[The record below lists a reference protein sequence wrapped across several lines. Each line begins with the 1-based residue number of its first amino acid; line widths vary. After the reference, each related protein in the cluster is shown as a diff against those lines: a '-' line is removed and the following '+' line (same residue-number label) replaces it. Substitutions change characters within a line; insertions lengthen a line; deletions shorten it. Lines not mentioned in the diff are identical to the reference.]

1 MRFKNRLFAV
11 FLMVVFLLSQLPVYA
26 WAGDNWE
33 NPQKHE
39 APQEYKDKGKSL
51 YTREHWTKF
60 YINYNGYDLGESG
73 AKYVGALYAEVFDT
87 PNDITQGFTGVHPN
101 RNLWQPG
108 NQNDADIE
116 SFLKGFQVP
125 RGSTGHW
132 LVSPSYLSTQNETV
146 LVTSPSG
153 EKFFVETS
161 ARYVLSNQSG
171 MKRDVPVQKV
181 SGSWN
186 VPPGTTVREPVKV
199 SNSPVDTAGGR
210 LNNGSGRA
218 VYWRAWNGSYGA
230 RALTQHAAAALY
242 NYPNTSS
249 AVVIASFP
257 YNVYVPYVK
266 KVYDNGNTASYDW
279 AVVNQTPLHL
289 WNITVRVYTKGKK
302 TGKWNLVQ
310 IYNNIDIPPAK
321 RDGSGLTR
329 EPSSKDIMAQAAGRY
344 SVAYPLRYTE
354 VPKPS
359 EDYDVI
365 VTANVNLNI
374 QSGQASFPS
383 ASIDSGMRGAYDAG
397 GVSGAAPPG
406 LPPAETVE
414 QWNKASSILGVSLP
428 RGYNDNVAS
437 ASDTGAALPPPPG
450 SGDTAG
456 PNDLA
461 VTSIEVLDAATGQP
475 VSSPQENQN
484 LKVKATFKSSFNV
497 GGWARLR
504 LYKYQVEYKRLDQ
517 VGDSVNMYFEPNATK
532 TYEWSPG
539 NIGTG
544 QYKFIVSI
552 DYYNN
557 GNDPSSGW
565 RAEKFDGKYDEKTY
579 DNNKMEKD
587 LTGTEAPPWEP
598 HPVQWSQPVW
608 YPPLVWKEVPVYE
621 TITEPI
627 YGWKKVTFR
636 KEEPTD
642 VKKRVRL
649 TE

>member
-1 MRFKNRLFAV
+1 MKRLLVVLLA
-11 FLMVVFLLSQLPVYA
+11 VVFLVTQSPIFARAEQFKWEDPKDHPAPAEYA
-26 WAGDNWE
+26 A
-33 NPQKHE
+33 Q
-39 APQEYKDKGKSL
+39 GKSL
-51 YTREHWTKF
+51 YTRTHWTKF

-73 AKYVGALYAEVFDT
+73 AKYVGALYADVFDT
-87 PNDITQGFTGVHPN
+87 PNDITQGFTGVHGESFGKKE
-101 RNLWQPG
+101 QEYPG
-108 NQNDADIE
+108 QNKPDIE
-116 SFLKGFQVP
+116 AFLKGFQVP
-125 RGSTGHW
+125 QSSSTGHW
-132 LVSPSYLSTQNETV
+132 LVSPSYLAHAQGIPNPLMPGTF
-146 LVTSPSG
+146 LP
-153 EKFFVETS
+153 

-186 VPPGTTVREPVKV
+186 VPQGTTVREPVKV

-210 LNNGSGRA
+210 LDNGYGRA
-218 VYWRAWNGSYGA
+218 EYWRAWNGSYGA

-257 YNVYVPYVK
+257 YNIFVTDVK
-266 KVYDNGNTASYDW
+266 KVNDNGNTASYDW

-289 WNITVRVYTKGKK
+289 SNITVRVYTKGKK

-310 IYNNIDIPPAK
+310 VYNNIDIPPAK
-321 RDGSGLTR
+321 KDGSGLTSNPQSR
-329 EPSSKDIMAQAAGRY
+329 DVMVTPSGWW
-344 SVAYPLRYTE
+344 SVARPRIFTS

-374 QSGQASFPS
+374 QNNQPSLPS
-383 ASIDSGMRGAYDAG
+383 ASIDSGMRGSYDAG
-397 GVSGAAPPG
+397 GVRGMASPG
-406 LPPAETVE
+406 LPPTETKE
-414 QWNKASSILGVSLP
+414 IWNKASSILGTTLP

-437 ASDTGAALPPPPG
+437 AADTGAALPPPPG

-475 VSSPQENQN
+475 VSSVQENQN

-504 LYKYQVEYKRLDQ
+504 LYRYQVEYKRLYQ
-517 VGDSVNMYFEPNATK
+517 VGDNVNMFFEPNATK

-557 GNDPSSGW
+557 GDDPSSGW
-565 RAEKFDGKYDEKTY
+565 QPEKFDGKYDEKTY
-579 DNNKMEKD
+579 VNNKMEKD
-587 LTGTEAPPWEP
+587 LTGTDAPRRRPEP
-598 HPVQWSQPVW
+598 RQGSEPVW
-608 YPPLVWKEVPVYE
+608 YPPLAWKEVPVYE
-621 TITEPI
+621 SVTEPI

>member
-1 MRFKNRLFAV
+1 MKLKNRLFVVVMAI
-11 FLMVVFLLSQLPVYA
+11 VFLLSQLPVYA
-26 WAGDNWE
+26 WGDNWVDP
-33 NPQKHE
+33 NQRN
-39 APQEYKDKGKSL
+39 APAEYEDKGKSL
-51 YTREHWTKF
+51 YTRTHWTKF

-87 PNDITQGFTGVHPN
+87 PNDITQGFTGVHPE

-116 SFLKGFQVP
+116 NFLYGFQVP
-125 RGSTGHW
+125 QSSSTGHW
-132 LVSPSYLSTQNETV
+132 LVSPAYLSTQNETV

-153 EKFFVETS
+153 EKFFVKTS

-181 SGSWN
+181 NGSWN

-210 LNNGSGRA
+210 LDNGYGRA

-257 YNVYVPYVK
+257 YNIYVPYVK
-266 KVYDNGNTASYDW
+266 KADDRGDTAYYDW

-310 IYNNIDIPPAK
+310 VYNNIDIPPAK
-321 RDGSGLTR
+321 RDGSGLTS
-329 EPSSKDIMAQAAGRY
+329 EPQNKNIMAQAAGRW
-344 SVAYPLRYTE
+344 SVIYPLRYTE

-383 ASIDSGMRGAYDAG
+383 ASIDSGMRGLYDAG
-397 GVSGAAPPG
+397 GVRGMAPPG
-406 LPPAETVE
+406 LPSGETTE
-414 QWNKASSILGVSLP
+414 IWNKASSILGVSLP

-437 ASDTGAALPPPPG
+437 ASDTGVTPPG
-450 SGDTAG
+450 GGGGGSQ
-456 PNDLA
+456 NDKPSNLA
-461 VTSIEVLDAATGQP
+461 VTNLELLDQNGNP
-475 VSSPQENQN
+475 VSGTVEVNKPY
-484 LKVKATFKSSFNV
+484 KVRATFNSSFDF
-497 GGWARLR
+497 GGWAKVRFYVKREAGWMELKNEESVYFDPKGTVQKTWDWTGMR
-504 LYKYQVEYKRLDQ
+504 EKVTLIATVAYRWWDQQSRWVE
-517 VGDSVNMYFEPNATK
+517 EPFGGK
-532 TYEWSPG
+532 TE
-539 NIGTG
+539 
-544 QYKFIVSI
+544 
-552 DYYNN
+552 
-557 GNDPSSGW
+557 
-565 RAEKFDGKYDEKTY
+565 ATY
-579 DNNKMEKD
+579 DDNKMELD
-587 LTGTEAPPWEP
+587 VRGEPPP
-598 HPVQWSQPVW
+598 T
-608 YPPLVWKEVPVYE
+608 PPLSWAYPLYYHPMRWKEIPIYE
-621 TITEPI
+621 EYAEPI
-627 YGWKKVTFR
+627 YGWKKVPFV
-636 KEEPTD
+636 KEEPNA
-642 VKKRVRL
+642 KKRVRL